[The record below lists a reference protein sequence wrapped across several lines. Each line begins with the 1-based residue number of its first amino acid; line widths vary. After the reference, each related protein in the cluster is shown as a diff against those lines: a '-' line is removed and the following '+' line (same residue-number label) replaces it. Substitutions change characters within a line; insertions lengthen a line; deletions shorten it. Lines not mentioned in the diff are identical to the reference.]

1 MRQNYK
7 RLLAA
12 LVLMSAT
19 QTSSV
24 VQAEGIRLVGPSG
37 EVQSSP
43 SYAEDIERALPAP
56 PANTQPSRF
65 FGPTGENQTLW
76 SIASELRP
84 SRGVTVQQTLL
95 AIYRINPQ
103 AFENQNIHELIPGS
117 RLRVP
122 SLEQVQSAT
131 TAQAV
136 AIMKAHEAKLKQPKP
151 TNRATP
157 AQRVT
162 EQPKPQIKVEPKPA
176 AKPETVAATEPKPTP
191 KTIPV
196 IPAPPV
202 TTSPQGEKQVSALK
216 DKLQGSQSELES
228 LEAKNHRLRLML
240 SEVQSEVETLKSEL
254 NDEERIRSEV
264 EKLLAEERQRLAEQ
278 QRMQPSTMDKILS
291 NGWLVGLAA
300 LIPGALIALLVVMLL
315 GRRSKAKEEDAAAQE
330 QKNVD
335 PLAAPIGLAAADE
348 LDEELTLDDEL
359 FADEDINTQSLQE
372 EKSDLEEDV
381 FANLDDEELDFNL
394 EGDDDPFADI
404 GDDGDL
410 DVGLDE
416 FESSNNGIQVNGEE
430 KALGLE
436 EMERALD
443 EVAPELEVLD
453 DDESGFDLS
462 DDANEKSDSLSDDA
476 FAELLAA
483 DEPSEELPSDTVD
496 QDMLDDL
503 FAELG
508 NDDFDLD
515 TDEPEL
521 KQPVSDDDFSVG
533 EASDDDIDKL
543 LAQYEQPASES
554 EVREADANE
563 GPVLDENSTELLDEL
578 IDFDEDDTDE
588 FDPLNEL
595 EAISGFEGDDSIEE
609 LDADST
615 DLLDEL
621 IDDVTSELDEETEAD
636 LDPFDDLI
644 REDESPEQN
653 KSEEEELLKSLG
665 FGESD
670 ADEKPSPV
678 VESEQTHEDQ
688 DIESGLD
695 IDALLS
701 ESQPDTQQA
710 VEDQPLTEPEATSE
724 PFSSDEF
731 LGDLEDLSPENDPL
745 MSELDDLFES
755 DSEEL
760 LPTEQEKADFS
771 AELDALFD
779 SEDDLPQQVEKT
791 QAEIEEASSLQQEA
805 TDTDSTQ
812 EPSVESDAEVQP
824 HVEQEEDI
832 PAFTPTPN
840 TIENEFGVPQEEDW
854 LLDEPELEP
863 ETESTNDSEEEFNF
877 DELDLPEFSEED
889 ALASMAGEPALETSE
904 SVESEQVEA
913 GLPTES
919 EDEFNFDELD
929 LPEFSEEDAL
939 ASMADE
945 PELETS
951 ESVKPEQ
958 VEADLSAESEEEFNF
973 DELDLPEFS
982 EEDALVSMAGEPALE
997 TSESVKPEQVEADLP
1012 TESEE
1017 EFNFD
1022 ELDLPEFSEEDA
1034 LASMAGGPALETSES
1049 VEPEQV
1055 EADLPTES
1063 EDEFNFDELDLPEF
1077 SEEDA
1082 LASMTDEPELET
1094 SESVEPEQVEAD
1106 LPTESEDEFNF
1117 DELDLPEFSE
1127 EDALASMAD
1136 EPELETS
1143 ESVEPEQ
1150 VEADLPAESEDEFNF
1165 DELDLPE
1172 FSEEDA
1178 LASMVDEPE
1187 LETSESI
1194 ELEQV
1199 EADLPTE
1206 SEEEFNFDELDLPE
1220 FSEEDALASMEEEPE
1235 LPSSETADI
1244 EPISGEDEE
1253 LSFDDQ
1259 DLPEFNEE
1267 DVLASMNEG
1276 ASGSPKVEAETSRP
1290 AIQADN
1296 DHDALFEVFAQ
1307 QNGFDTDPEVQPT
1320 ATEGEPLS
1328 NLDDESSMA
1337 NLLAE
1342 DANSEVFEGKLD
1354 SDTIASAGM
1363 DFETMLDVGDDW
1375 DGFKPAADNVSST
1388 EEVPEDQRDVWN
1400 SSDALSQP
1408 EIAQEN
1414 WAEQSDLDDFDPK
1427 KNQFMTI
1434 DELMAQVDREG
1445 GEFEEEDLKLDVGLN
1460 EFPDVIGEIG
1470 DIDVDSNA
1478 EAAGKLDLA
1487 KIYLEMNDS
1496 QGAIKLLE
1504 EAIVYGEDDIRREAK
1519 SLIDAINGR

>member
-162 EQPKPQIKVEPKPA
+162 EQPKPQIKVEPKSA
-176 AKPETVAATEPKPTP
+176 TKPETVAATEPKPTP

-228 LEAKNHRLRLML
+228 LEEKNHRLRLML

-315 GRRSKAKEEDAAAQE
+315 GRRSKAKEEEAAAQE
-330 QKNVD
+330 QQNVD

-359 FADEDINTQSLQE
+359 FADEDINAQSLQE

-665 FGESD
+665 FGEPD

-678 VESEQTHEDQ
+678 VGSEQTHEDQ

-710 VEDQPLTEPEATSE
+710 VEDQPLTEPEAASE

-791 QAEIEEASSLQQEA
+791 QTEIEEASSLQQEA

-863 ETESTNDSEEEFNF
+863 ETESTNDSEDEFNF

-919 EDEFNFDELD
+919 EEEFNFDELD

-951 ESVKPEQ
+951 ESVK
-958 VEADLSAESEEEFNF
+958 S
-973 DELDLPEFS
+973 
-982 EEDALVSMAGEPALE
+982 
-997 TSESVKPEQVEADLP
+997 EQVEADLP

-1034 LASMAGGPALETSES
+1034 LASMA
-1049 VEPEQV
+1049 
-1055 EADLPTES
+1055 
-1063 EDEFNFDELDLPEF
+1063 
-1077 SEEDA
+1077 
-1082 LASMTDEPELET
+1082 DEPELK
-1094 SESVEPEQVEAD
+1094 
-1106 LPTESEDEFNF
+1106 
-1117 DELDLPEFSE
+1117 
-1127 EDALASMAD
+1127 
-1136 EPELETS
+1136 TS

-1276 ASGSPKVEAETSRP
+1276 ASESPKVEAETSRP

-1470 DIDVDSNA
+1470 DIDVDNNA

>member
-103 AFENQNIHELIPGS
+103 VFENQNIHELIPGS

-216 DKLQGSQSELES
+216 DKLQGSQSELDS
-228 LEAKNHRLRLML
+228 LEEKNHRLRLML

-939 ASMADE
+939 ASMA
-945 PELETS
+945 
-951 ESVKPEQ
+951 
-958 VEADLSAESEEEFNF
+958 
-973 DELDLPEFS
+973 
-982 EEDALVSMAGEPALE
+982 GEPALE
-997 TSESVKPEQVEADLP
+997 TSESVESEQVEAGLP
-1012 TESEE
+1012 TESED

-1034 LASMAGGPALETSES
+1034 LASMADEPELETSES
-1049 VEPEQV
+1049 VKPEQV

-1082 LASMTDEPELET
+1082 LASMT
-1094 SESVEPEQVEAD
+1094 
-1106 LPTESEDEFNF
+1106 
-1117 DELDLPEFSE
+1117 
-1127 EDALASMAD
+1127 D

-1276 ASGSPKVEAETSRP
+1276 APESPKVEAETSRP

-1470 DIDVDSNA
+1470 DIDVDNNA

>member
-157 AQRVT
+157 AQRVA

-216 DKLQGSQSELES
+216 DKLQGSQSELDS
-228 LEAKNHRLRLML
+228 LEEKNHRLRLML

-315 GRRSKAKEEDAAAQE
+315 GRRSKAKEEDAGAQE
-330 QKNVD
+330 QQNVD

-359 FADEDINTQSLQE
+359 FADEDINAQSLQE

-665 FGESD
+665 FGEPD

-678 VESEQTHEDQ
+678 VGSEQTHEDQ

-710 VEDQPLTEPEATSE
+710 VEDQPLTEPEAASE

-791 QAEIEEASSLQQEA
+791 QTEIEEASSLQQEA

-863 ETESTNDSEEEFNF
+863 ETESTNDSEDEFNF

-919 EDEFNFDELD
+919 EEEFNFDELD

-958 VEADLSAESEEEFNF
+958 VEADL
-973 DELDLPEFS
+973 
-982 EEDALVSMAGEPALE
+982 
-997 TSESVKPEQVEADLP
+997 P

-1017 EFNFD
+1017 
-1022 ELDLPEFSEEDA
+1022 
-1034 LASMAGGPALETSES
+1034 
-1049 VEPEQV
+1049 
-1055 EADLPTES
+1055 
-1063 EDEFNFDELDLPEF
+1063 EFNFDELDLPEF

-1127 EDALASMAD
+1127 EDALASMAG
-1136 EPELETS
+1136 EPALETS

-1150 VEADLPAESEDEFNF
+1150 VEADLPA
-1165 DELDLPE
+1165 
-1172 FSEEDA
+1172 
-1178 LASMVDEPE
+1178 
-1187 LETSESI
+1187 
-1194 ELEQV
+1194 
-1199 EADLPTE
+1199 E

-1276 ASGSPKVEAETSRP
+1276 APESPKVEAETSRP

-1470 DIDVDSNA
+1470 DIDVDNNA

>member
-151 TNRATP
+151 SNRATP

-228 LEAKNHRLRLML
+228 LEEKNHRLRLML

-315 GRRSKAKEEDAAAQE
+315 GRRSKAKEEEAAAQE
-330 QKNVD
+330 QQNVD

-462 DDANEKSDSLSDDA
+462 DDTNEKSDSLSDDA

-670 ADEKPSPV
+670 AGEKPSSV
-678 VESEQTHEDQ
+678 VESEQTHEDP

-791 QAEIEEASSLQQEA
+791 QTEIEEASSLQQEA

-812 EPSVESDAEVQP
+812 EPPVESDAEVQP
-824 HVEQEEDI
+824 HVEREEDI

-863 ETESTNDSEEEFNF
+863 ETESTNDSEDEFNFDELDLPEFSEEDALASMAGEPALETSESVEPEQIEADLPAESEEEFNF

-904 SVESEQVEA
+904 SV
-913 GLPTES
+913 
-919 EDEFNFDELD
+919 
-929 LPEFSEEDAL
+929 
-939 ASMADE
+939 
-945 PELETS
+945 
-951 ESVKPEQ
+951 
-958 VEADLSAESEEEFNF
+958 
-973 DELDLPEFS
+973 
-982 EEDALVSMAGEPALE
+982 
-997 TSESVKPEQVEADLP
+997 KPEQVEADLP
-1012 TESEE
+1012 TESEK
-1017 EFNFD
+1017 
-1022 ELDLPEFSEEDA
+1022 
-1034 LASMAGGPALETSES
+1034 
-1049 VEPEQV
+1049 
-1055 EADLPTES
+1055 
-1063 EDEFNFDELDLPEF
+1063 EFNFDELDLPEF

-1082 LASMTDEPELET
+1082 LASMT
-1094 SESVEPEQVEAD
+1094 
-1106 LPTESEDEFNF
+1106 
-1117 DELDLPEFSE
+1117 
-1127 EDALASMAD
+1127 D

-1276 ASGSPKVEAETSRP
+1276 ASESPKVEAETSRP

-1470 DIDVDSNA
+1470 DIDVDNNA

>member
-131 TAQAV
+131 TEQAV

-162 EQPKPQIKVEPKPA
+162 EQPKPQIKVEPKPVA
-176 AKPETVAATEPKPTP
+176 PKPETTVAAEPKPVQ

-202 TTSPQGEKQVSALK
+202 NTSPQGEKQVSALK

-228 LEAKNHRLRLML
+228 LEEKNHRLRLML
-240 SEVQSEVETLKSEL
+240 SEVQSEVETLKNEL

-278 QRMQPSTMDKILS
+278 QRMQPSTIDKILS

-300 LIPGALIALLVVMLL
+300 LIPGALLALLVVMLL
-315 GRRSKAKEEDAAAQE
+315 GRRSKNKEEEPAEQSPQE
-330 QKNVD
+330 TD
-335 PLAAPIGLAAADE
+335 PLAAPIGLAATDE

-359 FADEDINTQSLQE
+359 FADEDINTQATQE
-372 EKSDLEEDV
+372 EKPDLEEDV

-394 EGDDDPFADI
+394 EGDDDPFAGI

-453 DDESGFDLS
+453 DDEAGFDLS
-462 DDANEKSDSLSDDA
+462 DDTNEKADSLSDDA

-521 KQPVSDDDFSVG
+521 KQPVSDDDFSAG

-543 LAQYEQPASES
+543 LAQYEQPVTEPTEVEGDASE
-554 EVREADANE
+554 DA
-563 GPVLDENSTELLDEL
+563 VLDENSTDLLDEL
-578 IDFDEDDTDE
+578 IDFDEDETDDE

-595 EAISGFEGDDSIEE
+595 EALSGFEGDDSIEE

-621 IDDVTSELDEETEAD
+621 IDDVTPELDEETGTETE

-644 REDESPEQN
+644 REDESPAQT
-653 KSEEEELLKSLG
+653 KSEEEELLASLG
-665 FGESD
+665 FGEPD
-670 ADEKPSPV
+670 DEKPSSIA
-678 VESEQTHEDQ
+678 ESEPAHEEPE
-688 DIESGLD
+688 IESGLD

-701 ESQPDTQQA
+701 DSQPDPQQTA
-710 VEDQPLTEPEATSE
+710 PEQPLTEPETDSE

-760 LPTEQEKADFS
+760 QPTEQENADFS

-779 SEDDLPQQVEKT
+779 TEDDLAQQQVEEP
-791 QAEIEEASSLQQEA
+791 QAEIEESSPQ
-805 TDTDSTQ
+805 
-812 EPSVESDAEVQP
+812 
-824 HVEQEEDI
+824 QEEDANSKSTQDASVEPDAKVPPQVETEEDA

-840 TIENEFGVPQEEDW
+840 TVENEFGVPQEEDW
-854 LLDEPELEP
+854 LLDEPELESETQP
-863 ETESTNDSEEEFNF
+863 EQEQNSGKKSEPESSELASETDSATNAEEEFDF
-877 DELDLPEFSEED
+877 DELELPEFSEED
-889 ALASMAGEPALETSE
+889 ALASMAGEPTFDDPESIEPERSE
-904 SVESEQVEA
+904 ADSATEA
-913 GLPTES
+913 E
-919 EDEFNFDELD
+919 EEFDFDELE
-929 LPEFSEEDAL
+929 LPEFGEEEAL
-939 ASMADE
+939 A
-945 PELETS
+945 
-951 ESVKPEQ
+951 
-958 VEADLSAESEEEFNF
+958 
-973 DELDLPEFS
+973 
-982 EEDALVSMAGEPALE
+982 SMAGEPAFDDPE
-997 TSESVKPEQVEADLP
+997 SIEPERSEVESA
-1012 TESEE
+1012 TEAEE
-1017 EFNFD
+1017 EFDFD
-1022 ELDLPEFSEEDA
+1022 ELELPEFSEEDA
-1034 LASMAGGPALETSES
+1034 LASMAGEPTLD
-1049 VEPEQV
+1049 EPESIEPERS
-1055 EADLPTES
+1055 EAESATEA
-1063 EDEFNFDELDLPEF
+1063 EEEFDFDELE
-1077 SEEDA
+1077 
-1082 LASMTDEPELET
+1082 
-1094 SESVEPEQVEAD
+1094 
-1106 LPTESEDEFNF
+1106 
-1117 DELDLPEFSE
+1117 LPEFSE
-1127 EDALASMAD
+1127 EDALASMAGEPTLD
-1136 EPELETS
+1136 EPES
-1143 ESVEPEQ
+1143 IEPERS
-1150 VEADLPAESEDEFNF
+1150 EAESATEAEEEFDF
-1165 DELDLPE
+1165 DELE
-1172 FSEEDA
+1172 
-1178 LASMVDEPE
+1178 
-1187 LETSESI
+1187 
-1194 ELEQV
+1194 
-1199 EADLPTE
+1199 
-1206 SEEEFNFDELDLPE
+1206 LPE

-1267 DVLASMNEG
+1267 DVLASMNES
-1276 ASGSPKVEAETSRP
+1276 APETPNVETETSRP
-1290 AIQADN
+1290 TLQADN

-1307 QNGFDTDPEVQPT
+1307 QNGFDTEPEVQPT

-1328 NLDDESSMA
+1328 DLDDESSMA

-1342 DANSEVFEGKLD
+1342 DASSEVFEGQLD

-1375 DGFKPAADNVSST
+1375 DGFKPAADSVSST
-1388 EEVPEDQRDVWN
+1388 EDVPEDQRDVWN

-1434 DELMAQVDREG
+1434 DELMAQVDKEG

-1470 DIDVDSNA
+1470 DVDVDSNA

>member
-131 TAQAV
+131 TEQAV

-162 EQPKPQIKVEPKPA
+162 EQPKPQIKVEPKTVAP
-176 AKPETVAATEPKPTP
+176 KPETTVAAEPKPVQ

-202 TTSPQGEKQVSALK
+202 NTSPQGEKQVSALK

-228 LEAKNHRLRLML
+228 LEEKNHRLRLML
-240 SEVQSEVETLKSEL
+240 SEVQSEVETLKNEL

-278 QRMQPSTMDKILS
+278 QRMQPSTIDKVLS

-300 LIPGALIALLVVMLL
+300 LIPGALLALLVVMLL
-315 GRRSKAKEEDAAAQE
+315 GRRSKNKEEEPAAQSPQE
-330 QKNVD
+330 TD
-335 PLAAPIGLAAADE
+335 PLAAPIGLAATDE

-359 FADEDINTQSLQE
+359 FADEDINTQATQE
-372 EKSDLEEDV
+372 EKPDLEEDV

-394 EGDDDPFADI
+394 EGDDDPFAGI

-453 DDESGFDLS
+453 DDEAGFDLS
-462 DDANEKSDSLSDDA
+462 DDTNEKADSLSDDA

-521 KQPVSDDDFSVG
+521 KQPVSDDDFSAG

-543 LAQYEQPASES
+543 LAQYEQPVTESTEVEGDASED
-554 EVREADANE
+554 V
-563 GPVLDENSTELLDEL
+563 VLDENSTDLLDEL
-578 IDFDEDDTDE
+578 IDFDEDETDDE

-595 EAISGFEGDDSIEE
+595 EALSGFEGDDSIEE

-621 IDDVTSELDEETEAD
+621 IDDVTSELDEETGTETE

-644 REDESPEQN
+644 REDKSPAQN
-653 KSEEEELLKSLG
+653 KSQEEELLASLG
-665 FGESD
+665 FGEPD
-670 ADEKPSPV
+670 GDEKPSSIA
-678 VESEQTHEDQ
+678 ESEPAHEEPE
-688 DIESGLD
+688 IESGLD

-701 ESQPDTQQA
+701 DSQPDPQQTA
-710 VEDQPLTEPEATSE
+710 PEQPLTEPETASE

-760 LPTEQEKADFS
+760 QPTEQEKADFS

-779 SEDDLPQQVEKT
+779 TEDDLTQQQVEEP
-791 QAEIEEASSLQQEA
+791 QAEIEESSPQ
-805 TDTDSTQ
+805 
-812 EPSVESDAEVQP
+812 
-824 HVEQEEDI
+824 QEEDANSKSTQDASVEPDAKVPPQVDTEEDA

-840 TIENEFGVPQEEDW
+840 TVENEFGVPQEEDW
-854 LLDEPELEP
+854 LLDEPELESETQP
-863 ETESTNDSEEEFNF
+863 EQEQNSGNKSEPESSELASETDSATNAEEEF
-877 DELDLPEFSEED
+877 D
-889 ALASMAGEPALETSE
+889 
-904 SVESEQVEA
+904 
-913 GLPTES
+913 
-919 EDEFNFDELD
+919 FDELD

-945 PELETS
+945 P
-951 ESVKPEQ
+951 
-958 VEADLSAESEEEFNF
+958 AF
-973 DELDLPEFS
+973 DEPE
-982 EEDALVSMAGEPALE
+982 P
-997 TSESVKPEQVEADLP
+997 
-1012 TESEE
+1012 
-1017 EFNFD
+1017 
-1022 ELDLPEFSEEDA
+1022 
-1034 LASMAGGPALETSES
+1034 
-1049 VEPEQV
+1049 VEPERS
-1055 EADLPTES
+1055 EAESATEA
-1063 EDEFNFDELDLPEF
+1063 EEFD
-1077 SEEDA
+1077 
-1082 LASMTDEPELET
+1082 
-1094 SESVEPEQVEAD
+1094 
-1106 LPTESEDEFNF
+1106 F

-1136 EPELETS
+1136 EPAFDEPEP
-1143 ESVEPEQ
+1143 VEPERS
-1150 VEADLPAESEDEFNF
+1150 EADSATEAEDEFNF
-1165 DELDLPE
+1165 DELELPE

-1178 LASMVDEPE
+1178 LASMAGEPAFDYPESIEPE
-1187 LETSESI
+1187 RSEAESATEAEEEFDFDELELPEFSEEDALASMADESALDESESI
-1194 ELEQV
+1194 EPERS
-1199 EADLPTE
+1199 EAESATE
-1206 SEEEFNFDELDLPE
+1206 AEEEFDFDELELPEFSEEDALASMAGEPTLDEPESIEPERSEAESATEAEEEFDFDELELPE

-1244 EPISGEDEE
+1244 EPISGEGEE

-1267 DVLASMNEG
+1267 DVLASMNES
-1276 ASGSPKVEAETSRP
+1276 APETPNVEAETSRP
-1290 AIQADN
+1290 TLQADN

-1307 QNGFDTDPEVQPT
+1307 QNGFDTEPEVQPT

-1328 NLDDESSMA
+1328 DLDDESSMA

-1342 DANSEVFEGKLD
+1342 DASSEVFEGQLD

-1375 DGFKPAADNVSST
+1375 DGFKPAADSVSSAD
-1388 EEVPEDQRDVWN
+1388 EVPEDQRDVWN

-1414 WAEQSDLDDFDPK
+1414 WAEQSSLDDFDPK

-1434 DELMAQVDREG
+1434 DELMAQVDKEG

-1470 DIDVDSNA
+1470 DVDVDSNA

>member
-228 LEAKNHRLRLML
+228 LEEKNHRLRLML

-315 GRRSKAKEEDAAAQE
+315 GRRSKAKEEEAAAQE
-330 QKNVD
+330 QQNVD

-670 ADEKPSPV
+670 AGEKPSSV
-678 VESEQTHEDQ
+678 VESEQTHEDP

-710 VEDQPLTEPEATSE
+710 AEEQALTEPEAASE

-791 QAEIEEASSLQQEA
+791 QTEIEEASSLQQEA

-863 ETESTNDSEEEFNF
+863 ETESTNDSE
-877 DELDLPEFSEED
+877 
-889 ALASMAGEPALETSE
+889 
-904 SVESEQVEA
+904 
-913 GLPTES
+913 
-919 EDEFNFDELD
+919 
-929 LPEFSEEDAL
+929 
-939 ASMADE
+939 
-945 PELETS
+945 
-951 ESVKPEQ
+951 
-958 VEADLSAESEEEFNF
+958 
-973 DELDLPEFS
+973 
-982 EEDALVSMAGEPALE
+982 
-997 TSESVKPEQVEADLP
+997 
-1012 TESEE
+1012 
-1017 EFNFD
+1017 
-1022 ELDLPEFSEEDA
+1022 
-1034 LASMAGGPALETSES
+1034 
-1049 VEPEQV
+1049 
-1055 EADLPTES
+1055 
-1063 EDEFNFDELDLPEF
+1063 DEFNFDELDLPEF

-1106 LPTESEDEFNF
+1106 LPTESE
-1117 DELDLPEFSE
+1117 
-1127 EDALASMAD
+1127 
-1136 EPELETS
+1136 
-1143 ESVEPEQ
+1143 
-1150 VEADLPAESEDEFNF
+1150 
-1165 DELDLPE
+1165 
-1172 FSEEDA
+1172 
-1178 LASMVDEPE
+1178 
-1187 LETSESI
+1187 
-1194 ELEQV
+1194 
-1199 EADLPTE
+1199 
-1206 SEEEFNFDELDLPE
+1206 EEFNFDEIDLPE

-1276 ASGSPKVEAETSRP
+1276 APESPKVEAETSRP

>member
-131 TAQAV
+131 TEQAV

-157 AQRVT
+157 AQRVA
-162 EQPKPQIKVEPKPA
+162 EQPKPQIKVEPKPVA
-176 AKPETVAATEPKPTP
+176 PKPETTVAAEPKPVQ

-202 TTSPQGEKQVSALK
+202 NTSPQGEKQVSALK

-228 LEAKNHRLRLML
+228 LEEKNHRLRLML
-240 SEVQSEVETLKSEL
+240 SEVQSEVETLKNEL

-278 QRMQPSTMDKILS
+278 QRMQPSTIDKILS

-300 LIPGALIALLVVMLL
+300 LIPGALLALLVVMLL
-315 GRRSKAKEEDAAAQE
+315 GRRSKNKEEEPAAQSPQE
-330 QKNVD
+330 TD
-335 PLAAPIGLAAADE
+335 PLAAPIGLAATDE

-359 FADEDINTQSLQE
+359 FADEDINTQATQE
-372 EKSDLEEDV
+372 DKPDLEEDV

-394 EGDDDPFADI
+394 EGDDDPFAGI

-453 DDESGFDLS
+453 DDEAGFDLS
-462 DDANEKSDSLSDDA
+462 DDTNEKADSLSDDA

-521 KQPVSDDDFSVG
+521 KQPVSDDDFSAG

-543 LAQYEQPASES
+543 LAQYEQPVTEPTEVEGDASE
-554 EVREADANE
+554 DA
-563 GPVLDENSTELLDEL
+563 VLDENSTDLLDEL
-578 IDFDEDDTDE
+578 IDFDEDETDDE

-595 EAISGFEGDDSIEE
+595 EALSGFEGDDSIEE

-621 IDDVTSELDEETEAD
+621 IDDVTSELDEETGTETE

-644 REDESPEQN
+644 REDESPAQN
-653 KSEEEELLKSLG
+653 KSEEEELLASLG
-665 FGESD
+665 FGEPD
-670 ADEKPSPV
+670 GDEKPSSIA
-678 VESEQTHEDQ
+678 ESEPAHEEPE
-688 DIESGLD
+688 IESGLD

-701 ESQPDTQQA
+701 DSQPDPQQTA
-710 VEDQPLTEPEATSE
+710 LEQPLTEPETASE

-760 LPTEQEKADFS
+760 QPTEQEKADFS

-779 SEDDLPQQVEKT
+779 TEDDLAQQQVEEP
-791 QAEIEEASSLQQEA
+791 QAEIEESSPQ
-805 TDTDSTQ
+805 
-812 EPSVESDAEVQP
+812 
-824 HVEQEEDI
+824 QEEDANSKSTQGASVEPDAKVPPQVETEEDA

-840 TIENEFGVPQEEDW
+840 TVENEFGVPQEEDW
-854 LLDEPELEP
+854 LLDEPELDP
-863 ETESTNDSEEEFNF
+863 ETESTNDSEDEFNF

-904 SVESEQVEA
+904 SIEPEQIEA
-913 GLPTES
+913 DLPTES

-945 PELETS
+945 P
-951 ESVKPEQ
+951 
-958 VEADLSAESEEEFNF
+958 
-973 DELDLPEFS
+973 
-982 EEDALVSMAGEPALE
+982 
-997 TSESVKPEQVEADLP
+997 
-1012 TESEE
+1012 
-1017 EFNFD
+1017 
-1022 ELDLPEFSEEDA
+1022 
-1034 LASMAGGPALETSES
+1034 ALETSES

-1055 EADLPTES
+1055 EADLPAES
-1063 EDEFNFDELDLPEF
+1063 EEEFNFDELDLPEF

-1106 LPTESEDEFNF
+1106 LPAESEDEFNF

-1150 VEADLPAESEDEFNF
+1150 VEADLPTESEEEFNF

-1178 LASMVDEPE
+1178 LASMAGEPA
-1187 LETSESI
+1187 LETPESV
-1194 ELEQV
+1194 EPEQV
-1199 EADLPTE
+1199 EADLPAE

-1235 LPSSETADI
+1235 LLSSETADI

-1276 ASGSPKVEAETSRP
+1276 APESPKVEAETSRP

-1307 QNGFDTDPEVQPT
+1307 QNGFDTEPEVQPT

-1328 NLDDESSMA
+1328 DLDDESSMA

-1342 DANSEVFEGKLD
+1342 DASSEVFEGQLD

-1375 DGFKPAADNVSST
+1375 DGFKPAADSVSST
-1388 EEVPEDQRDVWN
+1388 EDVPEDQRDVWN

-1434 DELMAQVDREG
+1434 DELMAQVDKEG

-1470 DIDVDSNA
+1470 DVDVDSNA